1 MIASANRELS
11 IIEQPGAL
19 QANLRTNLA
28 LRKGKLEW
36 YRGLNHL
43 RYIPRVFLGFLA
55 LFLALTP
62 GSASQ
67 AKESPSPP

>member
-19 QANLRTNLA
+19 QANLKTNLA

-43 RYIPRVFLGFLA
+43 RYIPRVFLGFLR
-55 LFLALTP
+55 
-62 GSASQ
+62 
-67 AKESPSPP
+67 